1 MSDEAKFGPA
11 MRALTTR
18 ERLFVIAL
26 VESGMNQSKAYIA
39 AGYSASSVSVITAE
53 SSRIAHRPKVILAMR
68 EEAERRLTQGAL
80 LAAVAIMEIAGDP
93 MHKDRFKAASR
104 LLDQNGLVVTTK
116 HEVHIRDDRTTQQL
130 IDKATDLATRL
141 GMDPAKLLGT
151 YKQTPQL
158 PAPEPIDAEF
168 EEIGSTEGLEDLL

>member
-1 MSDEAKFGPA
+1 MSEETKFGPA
-11 MRALTTR
+11 MMALTAK

-39 AGYSASSVSVITAE
+39 AGYSASSVQVITAE
-53 SSRIAHRPKVILAMR
+53 SSRIAHRPKVITAMR
-68 EEAERRLTQGAL
+68 EEAERRLKGGAL
-80 LAAVAIMEIAGDP
+80 LAAVAIMEIASDP

-116 HEVHIRDDRTTQQL
+116 HEVHVIDHRTTQQL
-130 IDKATDLATRL
+130 IARATDLAGRL

-151 YKQTPQL
+151 YAAAQL
-158 PAPEPIDAEF
+158 PAPVVVDAEY
-168 EEIGSTEGLEDLL
+168 EEVGSTEGLEDLL